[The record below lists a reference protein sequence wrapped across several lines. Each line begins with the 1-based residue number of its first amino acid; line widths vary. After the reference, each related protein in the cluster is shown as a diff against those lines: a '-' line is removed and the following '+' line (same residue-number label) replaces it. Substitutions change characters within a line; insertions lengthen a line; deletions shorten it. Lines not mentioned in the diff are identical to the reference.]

1 MIDKSPEPP
10 LGRRFMLIDITLF
23 LLSVSS
29 LSLSFIMASSTHSSI
44 IKRESLPTAG
54 SVFFI
59 SSAGRV
65 LKLPIP
71 SGSYRD
77 PLTWSWSK
85 RFLAF
90 FALQSLSIAVSFEL
104 NLPGLLIEAIR
115 HEFKDEVWL
124 TAIELE
130 IVLTR
135 Y

>member
-1 MIDKSPEPP
+1 
-10 LGRRFMLIDITLF
+10 MLIDITL
-23 LLSVSS
+23 LLT
-29 LSLSFIMASSTHSSI
+29 FIMASSTRSTI
-44 IKRESLPTAG
+44 TKRESLPTAG
-54 SVFFI
+54 SVFFV

-71 SGSYRD
+71 SKSYRD

-115 HEFKDEVWL
+115 HEFKDEVWP
-124 TAIELE
+124 TSIELKDLL
-130 IVLTR
+130 IGP
-135 Y
+135 